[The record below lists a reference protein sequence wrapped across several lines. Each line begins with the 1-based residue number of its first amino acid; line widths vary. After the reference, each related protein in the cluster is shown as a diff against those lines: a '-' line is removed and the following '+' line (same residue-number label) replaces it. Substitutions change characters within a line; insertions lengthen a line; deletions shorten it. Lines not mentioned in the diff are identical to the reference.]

1 MQEQIMITINQLKIA
16 LQMPCGAEK
25 NAKIRLDSPEILR
38 KKAAKILGIQESKI
52 QDITIRKHSID
63 ARKKPLL
70 FQVYTLG
77 ISLQDNKYEEQ
88 IVKRCKDN
96 NVVFISQSQKD
107 NNYCFS
113 VLGNKTL
120 RNPPV
125 IIGMGP
131 AGLFAGYMLAKYGY
145 QPILCERGY
154 DVDTRTKDVE
164 SFWNDGVLHPDSN
177 VQFGEGGAGTFSD
190 GKLNTLVKDKNGR
203 NKEVLRIFAECGAPK
218 EILFESK
225 PHIGTDILKTV
236 VKNMREFILNHGGTV
251 HFGTKMT
258 ALEITAGAVSGVVLN
273 HKEVIKTNQVIL
285 AIGHSAR
292 DTFTYLNEL
301 AVPMEAKAF
310 AVGMRVE
317 HPQQLIN
324 ECMYGKKYGKFLPA
338 APYKLTA
345 QTSTGR
351 GVYSFCMCPGGYVVN
366 ASSEAGRLA
375 VNGMSY
381 SDRSG
386 TNANSAIIVQVTP
399 DDYPSS
405 DPLAGV
411 AFQKTLEEKAF
422 ALGNGR
428 VPVQYYGDYIKNQ
441 ASKVDL
447 NHRLKKNLDKD
458 MHSIVHKI
466 SPCIKGEYIF
476 TNLRGLLPEECE
488 KAFIEAMKQFDKTIP
503 GFAGSYTILSGIES
517 RTSSPVRICRDETMQ
532 SPAFV
537 GLYPCGEG
545 AGYAGGITSA
555 AMDGILVAERIAAK
569 YQPLCR

>member
-1 MQEQIMITINQLKIA
+1 M
-16 LQMPCGAEK
+16 
-25 NAKIRLDSPEILR
+25 
-38 KKAAKILGIQESKI
+38 
-52 QDITIRKHSID
+52 
-63 ARKKPLL
+63 
-70 FQVYTLG
+70 
-77 ISLQDNKYEEQ
+77 
-88 IVKRCKDN
+88 
-96 NVVFISQSQKD
+96 
-107 NNYCFS
+107 
-113 VLGNKTL
+113 
-120 RNPPV
+120 
-125 IIGMGP
+125 
-131 AGLFAGYMLAKYGY
+131 
-145 QPILCERGY
+145 
-154 DVDTRTKDVE
+154 
-164 SFWNDGVLHPDSN
+164 
-177 VQFGEGGAGTFSD
+177 
-190 GKLNTLVKDKNGR
+190 
-203 NKEVLRIFAECGAPK
+203 
-218 EILFESK
+218 
-225 PHIGTDILKTV
+225 
-236 VKNMREFILNHGGTV
+236 
-251 HFGTKMT
+251 
-258 ALEITAGAVSGVVLN
+258 
-273 HKEVIKTNQVIL
+273 
-285 AIGHSAR
+285 
-292 DTFTYLNEL
+292 
-301 AVPMEAKAF
+301 
-310 AVGMRVE
+310 
-317 HPQQLIN
+317 
-324 ECMYGKKYGKFLPA
+324 
-338 APYKLTA
+338 
-345 QTSTGR
+345 
-351 GVYSFCMCPGGYVVN
+351 VN

-458 MHSIVHKI
+458 MHFVVHKI

-555 AMDGILVAERIAAK
+555 AMDGILAAEKIAAK